1 MHNQLQSNKI
11 VVPIFVAMIIVT
23 FLIYTPIVFP
33 ALFSSIAGNFTD
45 SIKNPYEFG
54 HQAGILIISNIL
66 ILGFG
71 FAYYKK
77 KIPNQLLNAI
87 EKIRSFEISKKHT
100 LIIFSLIM
108 GIYIGFTTPEI
119 FLDESEQADDFIIL
133 MKGLAIWPSGE
144 SDNPYVKEQ
153 NDRYVRMFL
162 LDTSLDV
169 FQNIKLLPFIAS
181 ILVVAFTYLI
191 TTQICQKRFAGII
204 SMIILL
210 QSNIF
215 LKYDTIAVYEN
226 FWVLFYLIS
235 LYVIKK
241 RWFLSPIFYI
251 LAVFTK
257 AYVAPFF
264 IMTLFTTY
272 RTKIG
277 TRTKI
282 AILLSYVA
290 IIVAA
295 IAIVFAGD
303 TIYPQVFEIDTSR
316 FILGFASTAFQ
327 FRYDLLVLTML
338 LPISIGLFFLAR
350 NQLKEADSILF
361 LIFGTIFAGPILTM
375 STSFYEI
382 LPYRYVPLIVF
393 VAIAIG
399 LFFSKRSR

>member
-144 SDNPYVKEQ
+144 SD
-153 NDRYVRMFL
+153 MF
-162 LDTSLDV
+162 
-169 FQNIKLLPFIAS
+169 
-181 ILVVAFTYLI
+181 
-191 TTQICQKRFAGII
+191 
-204 SMIILL
+204 
-210 QSNIF
+210 
-215 LKYDTIAVYEN
+215 E
-226 FWVLFYLIS
+226 
-235 LYVIKK
+235 
-241 RWFLSPIFYI
+241 
-251 LAVFTK
+251 
-257 AYVAPFF
+257 
-264 IMTLFTTY
+264 
-272 RTKIG
+272 
-277 TRTKI
+277 
-282 AILLSYVA
+282 
-290 IIVAA
+290 
-295 IAIVFAGD
+295 
-303 TIYPQVFEIDTSR
+303 
-316 FILGFASTAFQ
+316 
-327 FRYDLLVLTML
+327 
-338 LPISIGLFFLAR
+338 FFLW
-350 NQLKEADSILF
+350 ILH
-361 LIFGTIFAGPILTM
+361 
-375 STSFYEI
+375 
-382 LPYRYVPLIVF
+382 
-393 VAIAIG
+393 
-399 LFFSKRSR
+399 

>member
-210 QSNIF
+210 QSC
-215 LKYDTIAVYEN
+215 L
-226 FWVLFYLIS
+226 
-235 LYVIKK
+235 LYT
-241 RWFLSPIFYI
+241 SD
-251 LAVFTK
+251 
-257 AYVAPFF
+257 
-264 IMTLFTTY
+264 
-272 RTKIG
+272 
-277 TRTKI
+277 
-282 AILLSYVA
+282 
-290 IIVAA
+290 AA
-295 IAIVFAGD
+295 D
-303 TIYPQVFEIDTSR
+303 E
-316 FILGFASTAFQ
+316 
-327 FRYDLLVLTML
+327 
-338 LPISIGLFFLAR
+338 
-350 NQLKEADSILF
+350 
-361 LIFGTIFAGPILTM
+361 
-375 STSFYEI
+375 
-382 LPYRYVPLIVF
+382 
-393 VAIAIG
+393 
-399 LFFSKRSR
+399 